1 MKNETLS
8 LLDKIKTGDESA
20 FDILAKEYEGLTE
33 AAVKRFLP
41 SFDIRNGENPVFG
54 EEDLRQ
60 CAALALFKA
69 AQTYDE
75 GKEVS
80 FGLYAKIC
88 VNNALISTLRKY
100 KTEQKR
106 QRRAKERENKA
117 PADPIAAL
125 INAEDDERL
134 KAKIKTELSDFEK
147 SVFDLYINDKSTRE
161 IAEILGREEK
171 SVSNALYRMKVKIK
185 GLVKN

>member
-20 FDILAKEYEGLTE
+20 FGILAEEYEGLTE

-75 GKEVS
+75 GKKVS

-106 QRRAKERENKA
+106 QHS
-117 PADPIAAL
+117 P
-125 INAEDDERL
+125 
-134 KAKIKTELSDFEK
+134 
-147 SVFDLYINDKSTRE
+147 
-161 IAEILGREEK
+161 
-171 SVSNALYRMKVKIK
+171 
-185 GLVKN
+185 

>member
-1 MKNETLS
+1 MK
-8 LLDKIKTGDESA
+8 KDEVRDYATAAFRFWARHGCPTYEEAAERIRQRA

-75 GKEVS
+75 GKKVS

-117 PADPIAAL
+117 QKRSPTVLCCGSGSIP
-125 INAEDDERL
+125 R
-134 KAKIKTELSDFEK
+134 FH
-147 SVFDLYINDKSTRE
+147 
-161 IAEILGREEK
+161 
-171 SVSNALYRMKVKIK
+171 
-185 GLVKN
+185 